1 MANRTRKVFVVDDH
15 PLIRAGLAAVLRA
28 DPELELCGEAEGATD
43 AFTKLAN
50 VQAEIVITDLNL
62 GSILHGLDF
71 IRALRTRFP
80 QMRILVSSMHD
91 EKLYGERVLRAGGN
105 GFVSKALG
113 SEELLKAAR
122 VVLDGQMYIGRDIEQ
137 RMVAD
142 YISGKQ
148 SQVKSVTDLLT
159 DRELEI
165 YRMIGWGLSGRE
177 IAQALEISK
186 STVESHRVH
195 IKEKLSLSSP
205 SGLVRSAVA
214 WVLQNE
220 PDHAA
225 PAASAKSGELA
236 E

>member
-1 MANRTRKVFVVDDH
+1 MANRARKVFVVDDH

-28 DPELELCGEAEGATD
+28 DPDLELSGEAEGATD
-43 AFTKLAN
+43 AFSKLAN
-50 VQAEIVITDLNL
+50 VQPDIVITDLNL

-71 IRALRTRFP
+71 IRALRSRFP
-80 QMRILVSSMHD
+80 QMRILVCSMHD
-91 EKLYGERVLRAGGN
+91 EKLYGEKVLRAGAN

-113 SEELLKAAR
+113 SEELLRAAR
-122 VVLDGQMYIGRDIEQ
+122 VVMDGQMYIGREIER

-142 YISGKQ
+142 YINGKPGEA
-148 SQVKSVTDLLT
+148 KSVTELLT

-195 IKEKLSLSSP
+195 IKEKLGLTSP
-205 SGLVRSAVA
+205 SALVRSAVA

-220 PDHAA
+220 PDQGGPAVAA
-225 PAASAKSGELA
+225 RSAESA